1 MTQPT
6 QHLLTAAL
14 QLAEKERGILAAKL
28 IESLGL
34 EVDADADTAWDEEI
48 RRRVDELDTGAVQ
61 AIPWPEARRLIME
74 DARLSRRGS

>member
-6 QHLLTAAL
+6 QQLLTAAL
-14 QLAEKERGILAAKL
+14 QLAEEERGILAAKL

-34 EVDADADTAWDEEI
+34 EVDADADLAWDKEI

-61 AIPWPEARRLIME
+61 AIPWSAARRLIME
-74 DARLSRRGS
+74 DADDDALES